1 MDFPFLASRADLALD
16 RRCLWDIA
24 TAHCLSVLVGVFR
37 KPMADADDVIDG
49 TVF

>member
-1 MDFPFLASRADLALD
+1 MDFPFLASRADLAD
-16 RRCLWDIA
+16 WIA
-24 TAHCLSVLVGVFR
+24 VAFGISPLRIVGVFR

>member
-1 MDFPFLASRADLALD
+1 MDFPFLASRADLAD
-16 RRCLWDIA
+16 WIA
-24 TAHCLSVLVGVFR
+24 VALINAHCLSVLVGVFR